1 MLNTQYGRLDF
12 SFVLFLVRNVSRIVP
27 KIVYCIRCDLKTKC
41 MVNESSFSLVR
52 LKLTDY
58 YVYIKVLMIVE
69 YDNIN
74 MDKYDE
80 QHSLY

>member
-1 MLNTQYGRLDF
+1 M
-12 SFVLFLVRNVSRIVP
+12 I
-27 KIVYCIRCDLKTKC
+27 
-41 MVNESSFSLVR
+41 
-52 LKLTDY
+52 DY

-80 QHSLY
+80 QHSLYWADATSNDW